1 MRTGCATGSESSS
14 PYNRPEGFFMAP
26 SIEKITLG
34 TRGSPLAMRQ
44 TEEVR
49 DRLIAAHPGLQV
61 EITEIKVV
69 GDQIQDRPLAEV
81 GGKGLF
87 TKELDRAVM
96 DGRCD
101 AAVHSMKDVETWL
114 SEGISLTCILERED
128 VRDAFL
134 SPVARSIADLP
145 VGARV
150 GSASLRRK
158 AQILAMRPDLEVVLF
173 RGNVQT
179 RLRKLEERV
188 ADATLLA
195 MAGLNRL
202 GMADVATTALEPEE
216 MLPAVAQGAVG
227 ITIAMDNADL
237 AALLA
242 PLNHAETA
250 LRVHAERGFL
260 DVLDGTCHTPIAGLA
275 ELNGDT
281 IRFRGLVARED
292 GTRVLTVER
301 SGATADAESLARD
314 AAAELRAEMGETFF
328 D

>member
-1 MRTGCATGSESSS
+1 MV
-14 PYNRPEGFFMAP
+14 P
-26 SIEKITLG
+26 SKEKITLG

-49 DRLIAAHPGLQV
+49 DKLIAAHPELQV
-61 EITEIKVV
+61 DISEIKVV

-87 TKELDRAVM
+87 TKELDRAVL

-114 SEGISLTCILERED
+114 ADGISLTCILERED

-134 SPVARSIADLP
+134 SPVAKSLKELP

-179 RLRKLEERV
+179 RLRKLQERV

-202 GMADVATTALEPEE
+202 GMADVATKALEPEE
-216 MLPAVAQGAVG
+216 ILPAVAQGAVG
-227 ITIAMDNADL
+227 ITVASDRTDL
-237 AALLA
+237 AALFA
-242 PLNHAETA
+242 PLNHDETA
-250 LRVHAERGFL
+250 IRVHAERGFL

-275 ELNGDT
+275 ELSDGNV
-281 IRFRGLVARED
+281 RFRGLVARED

-301 SGATADAESLARD
+301 SGPVGDAERLARD
-314 AAAELRAEMGETFF
+314 AAAELRSEMGEHFF

>member
-1 MRTGCATGSESSS
+1 MV
-14 PYNRPEGFFMAP
+14 P
-26 SIEKITLG
+26 SKEKITLG

-49 DRLIAAHPGLQV
+49 DKLIAAHPGLQV
-61 EITEIKVV
+61 DISEIKVV

-87 TKELDRAVM
+87 TKELDRAVL

-114 SEGISLTCILERED
+114 ADGISLTCILERED

-134 SPVARSIADLP
+134 SPVAKSLKELP

-179 RLRKLEERV
+179 RLRKLQERV

-202 GMADVATTALEPEE
+202 GMADVATKALEPEE
-216 MLPAVAQGAVG
+216 ILPAVAQGAVG
-227 ITIAMDNADL
+227 VTVASDRTDL
-237 AALLA
+237 AALFA
-242 PLNHAETA
+242 PLNHDETA
-250 LRVHAERGFL
+250 IRVHAERGFL

-275 ELNGDT
+275 ELSDGNV
-281 IRFRGLVARED
+281 RFRGLVARED
-292 GTRVLTVER
+292 GTRILTVER
-301 SGATADAESLARD
+301 SGPVGDAERLARD
-314 AAAELRAEMGETFF
+314 AAAELRSEMGEHFF